1 MSLNLEA
8 GVEPVAGY
16 TLIRKLGQ
24 GGFGEVWEAEAPG
37 GVRVALKFI
46 RLGTA
51 QAGPELRAL
60 EVIRNIRHP
69 HLLDVQFAVPVEDC
83 LVVAMP
89 LCDESLWDRL
99 KECQKEG
106 RPGLPRDELIGY
118 MEELARAIDFL
129 NEPRHPAGDGH
140 LVGVQHRDIKPQN
153 IFLVGGSVRLADFGL
168 AKILEASRA
177 SHTGSMSPH
186 YVAPEAIEGDG
197 RPPER
202 PVFAGG
208 DLLPAPHR
216 QAAGHGQDDQRDHL
230 QPPQRDPR
238 PLGPPGG
245 GAAGRRPGAGEGAG
259 RPLAHLPGL
268 RDRPRGGSPGG

>member
-83 LVVAMP
+83 LIVAMP
-89 LCDESLWDRL
+89 LCDAE
-99 KECQKEG
+99 
-106 RPGLPRDELIGY
+106 
-118 MEELARAIDFL
+118 
-129 NEPRHPAGDGH
+129 
-140 LVGVQHRDIKPQN
+140 
-153 IFLVGGSVRLADFGL
+153 
-168 AKILEASRA
+168 
-177 SHTGSMSPH
+177 
-186 YVAPEAIEGDG
+186 
-197 RPPER
+197 
-202 PVFAGG
+202 
-208 DLLPAPHR
+208 
-216 QAAGHGQDDQRDHL
+216 
-230 QPPQRDPR
+230 
-238 PLGPPGG
+238 PLGPAQGVPERGAARPPPRRVDRLHG
-245 GAAGRRPGAGEGAG
+245 GAGPG
-259 RPLAHLPGL
+259 
-268 RDRPRGGSPGG
+268 D

>member
-83 LVVAMP
+83 LIVAMP
-89 LCDESLWDRL
+89 LCDQSLWDRL

-129 NEPRHPAGDGH
+129 NEPRHPAGDGRSRRGPAPRHQAAEH
-140 LVGVQHRDIKPQN
+140 LPRGRLGPAGRLRAGQDPGGELREPHR
-153 IFLVGGSVRLADFGL
+153 
-168 AKILEASRA
+168 E
-177 SHTGSMSPH
+177 H
-186 YVAPEAIEGDG
+186 VAPLRRAEAMKGTVAPQSDQYSLAVTYCQLRTG
-197 RPPER
+197 TL
-202 PVFAGG
+202 PV
-208 DLLPAPHR
+208 D
-216 QAAGHGQDDQRDHL
+216 GQDDQRDHL

-259 RPLAHLPGL
+259 RPLAHLP
-268 RDRPRGGSPGG
+268 RPS